1 MNGHLEISL
10 LGHSSTCHQT
20 QHSSTYHQTQY
31 IEIIFSTD
39 MVDSLPRNMLLQ
51 QEVVI

>member
-10 LGHSSTCHQT
+10 LGHSST
-20 QHSSTYHQTQY
+20 YHQTQYCIKQVY

-39 MVDSLPRNMLLQ
+39 TVDPLPRNMLLQ